1 MYFDY
6 FACCIIMKLFDPYFF
21 FFFFSWIF
29 IKLTR
34 IYSIEIDYLNHYL
47 TDIFAV
53 PAMTH
58 LGSYMISKM
67 KYDNQIY
74 IYPTSYLI
82 ITALVLSILF
92 EIIMPKISPKY
103 TGDYIDVACYF
114 FFVFFYHFFHKK
126 SILKDFHSSNHKN
139 HYQAKTSK

>member
-1 MYFDY
+1 
-6 FACCIIMKLFDPYFF
+6 MKLFDPYFCF
-21 FFFFSWIF
+21 YLLSWIF

-74 IYPTSYLI
+74 IYPTSSKAPNGKLRLLYECNPMAFI
-82 ITALVLSILF
+82 AEQAGGRAIDGFQRIM
-92 EIIMPKISPKY
+92 EIQPTELHQRVP
-103 TGDYIDVACYF
+103 F
-114 FFVFFYHFFHKK
+114 FCG
-126 SILKDFHSSNHKN
+126 SSNMV
-139 HYQAKTSK
+139 SKAEEFMKASDL